1 MIRSTLHHQSEINQ
15 EGSSSPIPKA
25 TAEKTLLEF
34 SAPIVDNICTSPMLA
49 TEDLEFE
56 LKPSLINMVQAIQF
70 SGKVHEDASAHLQD
84 FMEIGSTIAIEGVN
98 QDIILLRLSLFSLVG
113 RAKQWFYANKE
124 DINTWAKCSKA
135 FLAKFFPIGK
145 TNILR
150 GKVTDFQ
157 QQKTETISEVW
168 EHLQGY
174 IQDCTYHGMEEWLLM
189 QGFLSWINLEDA

>member
-1 MIRSTLHHQSEINQ
+1 
-15 EGSSSPIPKA
+15 
-25 TAEKTLLEF
+25 
-34 SAPIVDNICTSPMLA
+34 MLA

-174 IQDCTYHGMEEWLLM
+174 IQDCTYHGRKNGYSCKAFYHGLTQKMHEHLDATTEGSFVSLTL
-189 QGFLSWINLEDA
+189 GKAKNLKEKIVDNQS